1 MTTHRVAFK
10 RGRRGREVALL
21 EPEAPPRTSRPSRVA
36 RMLAR
41 AHEMAAMIERGEVR
55 DRTELAERFGFT
67 RARITQLMDLL
78 LLAPDLQEELL
89 FFEVRAGKDPMHEHG
104 LRQIVSA
111 PLWSEQRARWTA
123 LRNGARSR

>member
-1 MTTHRVAFK
+1 
-10 RGRRGREVALL
+10 
-21 EPEAPPRTSRPSRVA
+21 
-36 RMLAR
+36 MLAR

-123 LRNGARSR
+123 LRNGSRCRA

>member
-1 MTTHRVAFK
+1 
-10 RGRRGREVALL
+10 
-21 EPEAPPRTSRPSRVA
+21 
-36 RMLAR
+36 
-41 AHEMAAMIERGEVR
+41 MAAMIERGEVR

-123 LRNGARSR
+123 LRNGSRCRA